1 MKVRAYDLVNI
12 LSQVDLVKSS
22 KLLTEEQ
29 KQYVFK
35 EMLTDIPME
44 MFCSGQK
51 NTRAAL
57 VDVLSKEIKKD
68 EPKKKVTPKAKSTA
82 SKGSKK

>member
-1 MKVRAYDLVNI
+1 MKVRAYDLVNL

-22 KLLTEEQ
+22 KLLSQEQ
-29 KQYVFK
+29 KQHVFK
-35 EMLTDIPME
+35 EMLTDLPMD

-57 VDVLSKEIKKD
+57 VDVLTKEIKPD
-68 EPKKKVTPKAKSTA
+68 EPKKKVTPK
-82 SKGSKK
+82 GKKPKPSEKK

>member
-29 KQYVFK
+29 KQHVFK
-35 EMLTDIPME
+35 EMLTDLPME

-68 EPKKKVTPKAKSTA
+68 ESKKKVAPK
-82 SKGSKK
+82 SKKPKHGEKK

>member
-22 KLLTEEQ
+22 KLLSQEQ
-29 KQYVFK
+29 KQHVFK
-35 EMLTDIPME
+35 EMLTDLPMD

-57 VDVLSKEIKKD
+57 VDVLTKEIKPD
-68 EPKKKVTPKAKSTA
+68 EPKKQVTPK
-82 SKGSKK
+82 GKKPKPSEKK

>member
-22 KLLTEEQ
+22 KLLSQEQ
-29 KQYVFK
+29 KQHVFK
-35 EMLTDIPME
+35 EMLTDLPMD

-51 NTRAAL
+51 NTRAVL
-57 VDVLSKEIKKD
+57 TDVLTKKIKPD
-68 EPKKKVTPKAKSTA
+68 EPKKKVAPK
-82 SKGSKK
+82 SKKPKHGEKK

>member
-22 KLLTEEQ
+22 KLLSQEQ
-29 KQYVFK
+29 KQDVFK
-35 EMLTDIPME
+35 EMLTDLPMD

-57 VDVLSKEIKKD
+57 VDVLSKEITKD
-68 EPKKKVTPKAKSTA
+68 EPKKKVAPK
-82 SKGSKK
+82 SKKPKHGEKK